1 MARRKKR
8 FTETEYIEKLAS
20 EYESMKNDRQPY
32 LDKAREAAKYT
43 LPSLLKDDNGDVMV
57 YETPNQS
64 IGADGVN
71 NLASKVTLT
80 MLPPNQPFFKFSI
93 DSNDLKELAINGGV
107 DPKQYEDDVHDIES
121 NIITIKPH
129 QTYWNAQVWKP

>member
-1 MARRKKR
+1 MARKRKKR
-8 FTETEYIEKLAS
+8 FIETEYIERLAS

-71 NLASKVTLT
+71 NLSSKVTL
-80 MLPPNQPFFKFSI
+80 LSPFSHIFMF
-93 DSNDLKELAINGGV
+93 N
-107 DPKQYEDDVHDIES
+107 PKVENFNSFEKI
-121 NIITIKPH
+121 
-129 QTYWNAQVWKP
+129 

>member
-71 NLASKVTLT
+71 NLASRVNIWSDIVFMIFQRYFCPRRNSGK
-80 MLPPNQPFFKFSI
+80 I
-93 DSNDLKELAINGGV
+93 LKRIGIQT
-107 DPKQYEDDVHDIES
+107 K
-121 NIITIKPH
+121 IIC
-129 QTYWNAQVWKP
+129 